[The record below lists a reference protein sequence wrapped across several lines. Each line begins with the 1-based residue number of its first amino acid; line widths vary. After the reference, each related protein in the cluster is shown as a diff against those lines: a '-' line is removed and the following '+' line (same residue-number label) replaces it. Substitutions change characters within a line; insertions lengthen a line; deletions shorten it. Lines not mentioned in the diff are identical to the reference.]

1 MYRTA
6 NEALYDVSDAIR
18 PAIPYEAPVSW
29 EKLEN
34 EAQSRAVQE
43 KKLCARCFAPII
55 KFSESFT
62 MNAGQGALFI
72 VTENSGLCRACFDA
86 LRANPPKYKTV
97 PRVQINYAFGTEALQ
112 TIEEIE

>member
-6 NEALYDVSDAIR
+6 DEALYDSVR

-29 EKLEN
+29 ERLEN
-34 EAQSRAVQE
+34 EEQSRAVQE

-55 KFSESFT
+55 SFSESFT
-62 MNAGQGALFI
+62 MDAGQGALFI

-86 LRANPPKYKTV
+86 LKATPPKYRTA
-97 PRVQINYAFGTEALQ
+97 PRVKINYAFGTEELQ
-112 TIEEIE
+112 TIEDLIE